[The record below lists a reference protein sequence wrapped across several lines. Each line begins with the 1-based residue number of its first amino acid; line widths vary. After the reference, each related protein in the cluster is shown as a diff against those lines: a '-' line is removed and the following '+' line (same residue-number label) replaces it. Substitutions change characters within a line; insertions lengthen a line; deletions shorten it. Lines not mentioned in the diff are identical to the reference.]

1 MQVNSG
7 YPSGAKGEANEP
19 IPGTVQRTG
28 ATEKATYAQV
38 GYSSTCDTSGGE
50 ETGGEGGGAPGIP
63 GLPEL
68 PIPIP
73 GLDALLSTLGVPTA
87 ERSATTTRSSARSA
101 SAAADE
107 PATECQIPAQL
118 VGARE
123 LRRVPGLQLHRAQRR

>member
-1 MQVNSG
+1 M
-7 YPSGAKGEANEP
+7 
-19 IPGTVQRTG
+19 RTG

-87 ERSATTTRSSARSA
+87 ERSATTTRSSART
-101 SAAADE
+101 AAADE
-107 PATECQIPAQL
+107 PAAECQIPAQL
-118 VGARE
+118 SALASFGGFQAYSYSRAH
-123 LRRVPGLQLHRAQRR
+123 RR